1 MVNLKRFIL
10 VILIL
15 SLILTV
21 FAINSF
27 ATDINMNLA
36 QEQNVTNGQNSINDV
51 DSSSNNTLENSVE
64 TTNSTSSPST
74 NSNEEVT
81 TNNTSLNTNTAATV
95 QSVEQFEDN
104 TASFDI
110 SNVINI
116 LLLAVGLVLILLAV
130 AILIRLKK

>member
-10 VILIL
+10 IILFFSI
-15 SLILTV
+15 I
-21 FAINSF
+21 FATFNVSSF
-27 ATDINMNLA
+27 ATNINMNLA
-36 QEQNVTNGQNSINDV
+36 QDQNI
-51 DSSSNNTLENSVE
+51 SNNINNSADDNE
-64 TTNSTSSPST
+64 QESNSSVS
-74 NSNEEVT
+74 
-81 TNNTSLNTNTAATV
+81 NTSLNTNTSATV

-116 LLLAVGLVLILLAV
+116 LLLAVGLVIILLAV